1 MGKCARYPPV
11 CEMAMK
17 RYEAIV
23 WVQGSDDAGRRVSVE
38 AEGLDQAKE
47 ELEVQYGEGNVFNL
61 QSEEDASRPR

>member
-1 MGKCARYPPV
+1 
-11 CEMAMK
+11 MK